1 MRERILRYVV
11 ATGTA
16 LLTNWIGL
24 QKIAEAEAR
33 TCSLNDV
40 AAWQVSIASPEEEG
54 TPAYIR
60 KLTEDFIAACP
71 DRPEIS
77 EAHRIAAM
85 AAGWAR
91 DPEGAAAHFELAGY
105 QTDAETLFM
114 HASALI
120 AVGQP
125 ERAWK
130 LRDEAIEYWLSGI
143 IRRSRGEVAI
153 EQIAGGE
160 IIHVRFR
167 NTAAENRQTHVW
179 IAKPDGEGWPAS
191 LNVSSEAQFNA
202 FHRLSAG
209 EDAGDLHLVRL
220 HRCNTRRLLARMPGT
235 LDEAGLADAARLAL
249 KAYLAKPDVPKDG
262 DFETCVFSQRILPDV
277 SSAPPFAIQ

>member
-16 LLTNWIGL
+16 LLTSWIGL
-24 QKIAEAEAR
+24 QKVAEAEVR

-40 AAWQVSIASPEEEG
+40 AAWQVSIETPEEEG

-60 KLTEDFIAACP
+60 KLTEDFIASCP
-71 DRPEIS
+71 DRPEVS
-77 EAHRIAAM
+77 EAHRIAGM
-85 AAGWAR
+85 AAGWAH
-91 DPEGAAAHFELAGY
+91 DPEGAAEHFELAGY
-105 QTDAETLFM
+105 QTDVETLFM
-114 HASALI
+114 QASALI
-120 AVGQP
+120 ATGQS

-143 IRRSRGEVAI
+143 VRRSRGDVAI

-160 IIHVRFR
+160 ILHVRFR
-167 NTAAENRQTHVW
+167 GTDGENRQTHVW
-179 IAKPDGEGWPAS
+179 VAKPDGAGWPAS
-191 LNVSSEAQFNA
+191 LNVSSEAQLNA

-209 EDAGDLHLVRL
+209 ESSGDLHLVRL
-220 HRCNTRRLLARMPGT
+220 HRCNKRRLLARMPGT
-235 LDEAGLADAARLAL
+235 LDEAGLNEAARLAL
-249 KAYLAKPDVPKDG
+249 IAYLAKPDIPQDG

-277 SSAPPFAIQ
+277 NSAKPFAIQ